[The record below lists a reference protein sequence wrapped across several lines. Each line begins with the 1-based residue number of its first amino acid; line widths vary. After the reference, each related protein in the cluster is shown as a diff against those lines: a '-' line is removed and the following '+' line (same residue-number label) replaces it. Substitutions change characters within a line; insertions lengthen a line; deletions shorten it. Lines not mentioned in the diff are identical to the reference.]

1 MMRRFG
7 LFLLVALLWSVAV
20 TRDAFDAWVNETEL
34 PSVLAE
40 TSVEVLDRDGRLL
53 RGYTV
58 EDGRWRFS
66 VTLDEIDPKL
76 VNMLIAYEDKRFWEH
91 PGVDVIAMSRALYQ
105 ALRYG
110 RVVSGGSTLTMQVA
124 RLLEDSGTGALAGK
138 LRQARLAL
146 AMERKLTKREILTL
160 YFTHA
165 PYGGNLEGVRAA
177 ALGYFGKEPNRLTTA
192 EAALLVALPQS
203 PEGRRPDKRHARAVA
218 ARDRV
223 LDRMHRAGAINSETA
238 SVSKREAIPDRR
250 RDYPVLAPHIADRAR
265 QEAPFLRVHD
275 LTIDRDLQARLEKLA
290 ARAVRGKG
298 DHLSIG
304 IVVADHVT
312 GQVLASV
319 GSAGITEGEQ
329 RDGFVDMTRALRS
342 PGSTLK
348 PLVYALAFDRSLA
361 HPQTLID
368 DSPVRFGAYAP
379 ENFDRQFRGEVTV
392 ERALQMSLNIPVVR
406 LTEAL
411 GPAHLM
417 AALRRSGADPVLR
430 GGAPGLAVALGGV
443 GLTLEDMVQLYASL
457 AQMGKA
463 RPIHWRKGAAS
474 EQKHDVTGEIAAWQV
489 SHILASLSPP
499 PGAPRDWLAYKTGTS
514 YGHRDAWSIGYDGRH
529 VAGVWIGR
537 PDGTPVPGVFGGKVA
552 APVLFEAFQLL
563 KTVPDALPPP
573 PPATLILRNADLPQ
587 PLKRFR
593 APNSQFRQDATALEM
608 SFPPDGAVLSGD
620 RVTLKLRHG
629 TPPFTVLVDGAPAL
643 TNARGRVLPVVL
655 PSVGFSRLAVID
667 AKGRSASAMIR
678 RE

>member
-1 MMRRFG
+1 MKRFG
-7 LFLLVALLWSVAV
+7 LFFVVALLWSAAI
-20 TRDAFDAWVNETEL
+20 TRDVFDGWVDETVL
-34 PSVLAE
+34 PPVLAE
-40 TSVEVLDRDGRLL
+40 TSVEVLDRNGRLL

-76 VNMLIAYEDKRFWEH
+76 IDMLVAYEDKRFWDH
-91 PGVDVIAMSRALYQ
+91 PGVDVIAMSRAIFQ

-138 LRQARLAL
+138 MRQARLAL
-146 AMERKLTKREILTL
+146 ALERKLTKREILTL

-177 ALGYFGKEPNRLTTA
+177 TLGYFGKEPRRLTTA

-203 PEGRRPDKRHARAVA
+203 PEGRRPDKRHGRAVA

-223 LDRMHRAGAINSETA
+223 LDRMRRAGAIDAETA
-238 SVSKREAIPDRR
+238 LVSKREAISASR
-250 RDYPVLAPHIADRAR
+250 RDFPVLAPHIADRAR
-265 QEAPFLRVHD
+265 TEAPFRQVHD
-275 LTIDRDLQARLEKLA
+275 LTIDRDLQARLEGLA
-290 ARAVRGKG
+290 SRAVRGKG

-312 GQVLASV
+312 GEVLASV
-319 GSAGITEGEQ
+319 GSAGITAGEQ

-348 PLVYALAFDRSLA
+348 PLVYALAFDRGLA

-392 ERALQMSLNIPVVR
+392 ERALHLSLNIPVVR

-417 AALRRSGADPVLR
+417 AALRRSGAQPALQ
-430 GGAPGLAVALGGV
+430 GGTPGLAVALGGV
-443 GLTLEDMVQLYASL
+443 GFTLEDMVQLYASL
-457 AQMGKA
+457 AQMGKSSPLYWQKGE
-463 RPIHWRKGAAS
+463 RPEPAS
-474 EQKHDVTGEIAAWQV
+474 DVTGEIAAWQV
-489 SHILASLSPP
+489 SHILSDLAPP

-514 YGHRDAWSIGYDGRH
+514 YGHRDAWSLGFDGRH
-529 VAGVWIGR
+529 VAGIWIGR
-537 PDGTPVPGVFGGKVA
+537 PDGTPVPGVFGGEVA

-563 KTVPDALPPP
+563 KTAPEELPPP
-573 PPATLILRNADLPQ
+573 PPATLMVRNADLPQ

-593 APNSQFRQDATALEM
+593 ARDGQFRQGSAVLEM
-608 SFPPDGAVLSGD
+608 SFPPNGAVLSGD
-620 RVTLKLRHG
+620 RVTVKLRHG

-643 TNARGRVLPVVL
+643 TNARARALPVVL
-655 PSVGFSRLAVID
+655 PSLGFSRLAVID
-667 AKGRSASAMIR
+667 AKGRSASALIR